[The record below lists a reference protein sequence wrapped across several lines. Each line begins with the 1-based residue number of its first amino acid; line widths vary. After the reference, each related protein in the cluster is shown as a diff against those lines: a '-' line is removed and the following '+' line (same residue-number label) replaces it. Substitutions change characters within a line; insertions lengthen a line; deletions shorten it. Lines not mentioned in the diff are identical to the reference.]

1 MEVIVGRHLGFCAG
15 VRRAVGIATEAAERH
30 GHLRSDGSLV
40 HNRQATEYLA
50 GLGVGPDAPDDA
62 PFLIRAHGIAPAE
75 REALL
80 AAGTVLVDATCP
92 HIARSQR
99 LAREAADAGAF
110 LVLAGDRD
118 HAEVKAVA
126 GAADGRCL
134 VVTDLDDLAAVPA
147 DAAVVLVA
155 QTTFSVA
162 LFEKMG
168 AALRE
173 RFPGC
178 RIVDTICRATHDRQ
192 DEVDRLSENAD
203 AVAVV
208 GGRNSANTRRLAE
221 ISARH
226 GRPVFVV
233 ETEAELAPENFAG
246 VDKVAVVSGAS
257 TPDWVIDSVLAR
269 LREF

>member
-1 MEVIVGRHLGFCAG
+1 H
-15 VRRAVGIATEAAERH
+15 T
-30 GHLRSDGSLV
+30 
-40 HNRQATEYLA
+40 RQATENRA
-50 GLGVGPDAPDDA
+50 RRCVGPDPPDDA

-75 REALL
+75 RQALL
-80 AAGTVLVDATCP
+80 ADGAVLVDATCP
-92 HIARSQR
+92 HISRSQR

-126 GAADGRCL
+126 GAADGHCL
-134 VVTDLDDLAAVPA
+134 VVTDQDDLVAVPDDA
-147 DAAVVLVA
+147 DVVLVA

-162 LFEKMG
+162 LFEAM
-168 AALRE
+168 AAVLQE

-178 RIVDTICRATHDRQ
+178 RVVDTICRATHDRQ
-192 DEVDRLSENAD
+192 DEAARLSGSVD
-203 AVAVV
+203 AVVVV

-226 GRPVFVV
+226 GRPVVVV
-233 ETEAELAPENFAG
+233 ETEAELVPERFAG
-246 VDKVAVVSGAS
+246 MDKVAVVSGAS
-257 TPDWVIDSVLAR
+257 TPDWVIEKVLDR